1 MKTLADIRLTT
12 AMLPPRLLI
21 HGKEGTGKTTLGS
34 HFPRP
39 IFLQIEDGCPSNTEI
54 ASFGLLDDLNGVR
67 EAITALGTEPHD
79 YQTVVVDSIDALE
92 APLWSAV
99 CTANNWGSIE
109 APGYGRGY
117 VEADKTWLDL
127 LVGFDWLRRTRGM
140 MVVLLGHSAI
150 ETVNDPR
157 APSYT
162 SYQLRLHKRAR
173 ALIQDWAD
181 VIGFLATDF
190 VIKSEDAGF
199 ARKRVRADGGT
210 QRFLHFENH
219 PAFTAKNRYGLPA
232 KMPVPLDFDF
242 ANKLAP
248 FFPPAAPE
256 RTVPLRAAG
265 GSTHE

>member
-1 MKTLADIRLTT
+1 MKTLADVRPTT
-12 AMLPPRLLI
+12 ATLPPRLLI

-34 HFPRP
+34 RFPRP
-39 IFLQIEDGCPSNTEI
+39 IFLQIEDGCPSNIEI
-54 ASFGLLDDLNGVR
+54 ASFGLLEDLNGVR
-67 EAITALGTEPHD
+67 EAIAALGNEPHD

-92 APLWSAV
+92 APLWAAV
-99 CTANNWGSIE
+99 CTANSWASIE

-127 LVGFDWLRRTRGM
+127 LAGFDWLRRTRGM
-140 MVVLLGHSAI
+140 TVVLLAHSAI

-162 SYQLRLHKRAR
+162 SYQLRA
-173 ALIQDWAD
+173 AQACAGAD
-181 VIGFLATDF
+181 PGLGRRRRLPRDDF
-190 VIKSEDAGF
+190 VIKSEDVGF
-199 ARKRVRADGGT
+199 GRKRVRADGGS
-210 QRFLHFENH
+210 QRYLHFENH

-242 ANKLAP
+242 ATKLAP

-256 RTVPLRAAG
+256 GTVPLAR
-265 GSTHE
+265 SWRFNT

>member
-1 MKTLADIRLTT
+1 MKTLADVRPTT
-12 AMLPPRLLI
+12 ATLPPRLLI
-21 HGKEGTGKTTLGS
+21 HGKEGTGKTTLAAQ
-34 HFPRP
+34 FPKP
-39 IFLQIEDGCPSNTEI
+39 VFLQTEDGCPSNIEI
-54 ASFGLLDDLNGVR
+54 KSFGLLADLADVR
-67 EAITALGTEPHD
+67 EAIAALGNEPHA

-92 APLWSAV
+92 APLWAAV
-99 CTANNWGSIE
+99 CATNNWASIE

-127 LVGFDWLRRTRGM
+127 LAGLDWLRRTRGM
-140 MVVLLGHSAI
+140 TVVLLGHSAI

-173 ALIQDWAD
+173 ALIQDWTDIVA
-181 VIGFLATDF
+181 FLATDF

-199 ARKRVRADGGT
+199 ARKRVRADGGSM
-210 QRFLHFENH
+210 RYLHFENH

-232 KMPVPLDFDF
+232 KLPVPLDFDF

-248 FFPPAAPE
+248 FLPPAAPDGA
-256 RTVPLRAAG
+256 VPLRAARG
-265 GSTHE
+265 VSHD